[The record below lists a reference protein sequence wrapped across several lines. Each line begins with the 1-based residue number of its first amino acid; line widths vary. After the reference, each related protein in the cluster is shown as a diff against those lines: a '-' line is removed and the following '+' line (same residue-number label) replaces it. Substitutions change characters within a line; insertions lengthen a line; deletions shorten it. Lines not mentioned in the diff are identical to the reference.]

1 MHRSVR
7 GAPSVDHGV
16 HDDTRHDREPSNDD
30 PPRAICDLGRTD
42 VQTVQAIADP
52 RPMMAVAMS
61 ELGSM
66 LFQVIAIVVLGALV
80 WSLPERS
87 REERRRR
94 TAGVRSPHW

>member
-1 MHRSVR
+1 
-7 GAPSVDHGV
+7 
-16 HDDTRHDREPSNDD
+16 
-30 PPRAICDLGRTD
+30 
-42 VQTVQAIADP
+42 
-52 RPMMAVAMS
+52 MMAVAMS